1 MVIDQQH
8 LNEMEAFVRQIS
20 EILSSGYR
28 WADGIKRVG
37 IDITPIHRIA
47 SLVDRYDFE
56 TLGLLFTPKEI
67 ELCQFANDT
76 YQFYA
81 ICYAAKEAVGKAL
94 GTGLVGIG
102 WNQIE
107 SNLAQGG
114 LSISLH
120 GEARIQ
126 AKALGIQKWL
136 ANWFHWDGHVLVH
149 VLAQ

>member
-20 EILSSGYR
+20 E
-28 WADGIKRVG
+28 
-37 IDITPIHRIA
+37 
-47 SLVDRYDFE
+47 
-56 TLGLLFTPKEI
+56 
-67 ELCQFANDT
+67 T